1 MFKIFIFLICIT
13 FISRADPGISAHR
26 GNTGRAPEN
35 TLATLKMLSAG
46 KGKLGFEK
54 EEIPSLVEV
63 CQLISRWNF
72 WHKKNTFIYVDCKEV
87 EAKPLVEILQ
97 KYGLA
102 KESCFYGN
110 DTFLLSLKTEY
121 PQARLMPSLRKKEEI
136 KEKIAK
142 LKPYA
147 FDANFL
153 SLTSEMV
160 AEIHAEGIR
169 VFTDLLGPLDT
180 DINYTKAAL
189 MGVDLIQTDKP
200 ALVLKTFHR

>member
-1 MFKIFIFLICIT
+1 M
-13 FISRADPGISAHR
+13 
-26 GNTGRAPEN
+26 
-35 TLATLKMLSAG
+35 
-46 KGKLGFEK
+46 
-54 EEIPSLVEV
+54 
-63 CQLISRWNF
+63 
-72 WHKKNTFIYVDCKEV
+72 
-87 EAKPLVEILQ
+87 VEILQ

-180 DINYTKAAL
+180 GINYTKAAL